1 MQSNPESEPK
11 KRDRDYY
18 ATNRTKS
25 EIELDVY
32 GYSVVPTDDVPKA
45 MYAGL
50 LGKVRTVN
58 TRQRGAHVP

>member
-18 ATNRTKS
+18 ATNRAKS
-25 EIELDVY
+25 EIDLDMY

-50 LGKVRTVN
+50 LGE
-58 TRQRGAHVP
+58 